1 MQQAGLEGVKTAF
14 TARGTFWVVS
24 RLCSPARGPHLQSA
38 THPPW
43 TTSPQGLGP
52 WVSTWEAILGR
63 VWMALPGALGVR
75 VGQDPWVDLTHWGG
89 ALAMQPL

>member
-1 MQQAGLEGVKTAF
+1 M
-14 TARGTFWVVS
+14 
-24 RLCSPARGPHLQSA
+24 
-38 THPPW
+38 
-43 TTSPQGLGP
+43 
-52 WVSTWEAILGR
+52 STWEAILGR